1 MKIVCKVDMK
11 SMAVLFGNM
20 RAVLDKEV
28 QIAADAMYEFG
39 RDVIMLESAVEC
51 PRDTWALVNSRY
63 INRPT
68 FFADRVGVKL
78 GYGGSADKKNPK
90 SGQMASEYM
99 VEVHEDLSKI
109 HPVGKAKFFEDPVRK
124 NAMKMPMHIAGRIR
138 ERTF

>member
-1 MKIVCKVDMK
+1 MT
-11 SMAVLFGNM
+11 VLFGNM
-20 RAVLDKEV
+20 KAVLDKEV

-39 RDVIMLESAVEC
+39 KDVIMLESAVDC
-51 PRDTWALVNSRY
+51 PRDTWTLVNSRY
-63 INRPT
+63 INRPI
-68 FFADRVGVKL
+68 FYANRVVVGL

-99 VEVHEDLSKI
+99 VEVHEDLSKT

-124 NAMKMPMHIAGRIR
+124 NAMGMPVHVAGRIR